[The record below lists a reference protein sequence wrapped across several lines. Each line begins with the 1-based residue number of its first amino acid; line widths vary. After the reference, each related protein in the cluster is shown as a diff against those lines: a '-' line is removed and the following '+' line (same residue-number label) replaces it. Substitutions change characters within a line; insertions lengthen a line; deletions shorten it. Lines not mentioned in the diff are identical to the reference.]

1 MRMLLEWTQREL
13 DCAYSRYMHAK
24 NKARKLPAYSIERD
38 VAESKATNLFS
49 EWAEM
54 VDQNNRRVTK

>member
-13 DCAYSRYMHAK
+13 DCAYSRYIHAK
-24 NKARKLPAYSIERD
+24 NKARKLPAHSMERD
-38 VAESKATNLFS
+38 AAESKATILFG

-54 VDQNNRRVTK
+54 VDQNNRRDTK